1 MRFALVIILLGTV
14 PVISGC
20 SRGYYVDP
28 ADFGAR
34 RPAVSER
41 AAAPERTPAQ
51 VVRRSRAE
59 PVATARQDDSEITG
73 TIGSSSSQVSPWP
86 KRGTPEFNRLQAEEA
101 ERDRRI
107 DQMLRTGIC
116 SGC

>member
-1 MRFALVIILLGTV
+1 MRIALVIILLGTV

-20 SRGYYVDP
+20 SRVYYVDV
-28 ADFGAR
+28 ADFRAG
-34 RPAVSER
+34 RPVMADRAV
-41 AAAPERTPAQ
+41 APERTPAQ

-73 TIGSSSSQVSPWP
+73 TIGSSNSEVAPWP

-101 ERDRRI
+101 ARDRRI
-107 DQMLRTGIC
+107 DQMLRNGIC
-116 SGC
+116 

>member
-20 SRGYYVDP
+20 SRGYYVDS
-28 ADFGAR
+28 ADFRAG
-34 RPAVSER
+34 RPVTPER

-73 TIGSSSSQVSPWP
+73 TIGSSSEVAPWP

-101 ERDRRI
+101 A
-107 DQMLRTGIC
+107 
-116 SGC
+116 